1 MRIHPEVYRVL
12 IPSIAAYIAI
22 TVVLGAFNPR
32 IAAGWMVIGSIFM
45 YISIA
50 YVARGTT
57 AHAMYVAERR
67 IPPVVNGAATA
78 ADWMSAAS
86 FLSMAGAIALLG
98 YDGLPYIIG
107 WTLGYTIH
115 AFFIAPYVRK
125 SNTWTVPDLV
135 ETRAG
140 GYGPARVIAVIML
153 FITSLTY
160 LTAQLVGAGVVFS
173 RFLGIPAQIGVFGAL
188 FGMGIY
194 AASGGWKSIT
204 WTQFA
209 QYIVLIIAYLGAAFI
224 VASMLGLFKPLPW
237 FGYGDLIQSL
247 QSREAQFGQT
257 PWTTPFAKP
266 LGGASGQVNWIL
278 SALLLM
284 LGTIGLP
291 HILMRSYTTPTAS
304 AARLSVGW
312 ALFFIGLLYC
322 TAPMYAAM
330 ARHAFSG
337 LWGRP
342 IAEVQAVPWV
352 AKFLPTGLIR
362 IEDANADGILQP
374 VELSFHGD
382 IVVIGMP
389 DMWDLAWW
397 IAPFVAVGGLA
408 AALSTA
414 DGLLMVMTTGVTR
427 DIYHRFI
434 NPNVSEQQEIRLTR
448 ILVMVLSVLAS
459 FLAFLAINDPR
470 FAFYVALLVGWAFV
484 FAAASFTPAVVLGT
498 FWKRLNRYGIIWGMV
513 AGMATALPYVL
524 AVGVFGA
531 PPWSLFG
538 QPIGTLAWGCI
549 AFAVNLVVSV
559 IVSLIT
565 QPEGRAVMQFVDRM
579 RLPDLAH
586 MPAVAG
592 GSDGGEEARGSS
604 SAT

>member
-1 MRIHPEVYRVL
+1 
-12 IPSIAAYIAI
+12 
-22 TVVLGAFNPR
+22 
-32 IAAGWMVIGSIFM
+32 
-45 YISIA
+45 
-50 YVARGTT
+50 
-57 AHAMYVAERR
+57 
-67 IPPVVNGAATA
+67 
-78 ADWMSAAS
+78 
-86 FLSMAGAIALLG
+86 
-98 YDGLPYIIG
+98 
-107 WTLGYTIH
+107 
-115 AFFIAPYVRK
+115 
-125 SNTWTVPDLV
+125 
-135 ETRAG
+135 
-140 GYGPARVIAVIML
+140 ML

-209 QYIVLIIAYLGAAFI
+209 QYIVLIVAYLGTAFL
-224 VASMLGLFKPLPW
+224 VATLVGIWKPLPW
-237 FGYGDLIQSL
+237 FGYGELIQAL
-247 QSREAQFGQT
+247 QSREAQHGLE

-266 LGGASGQVNWIL
+266 LGGAKSQLNWIL

-291 HILMRSYTTPTAS
+291 HILIRSYTTPTAS

-330 ARHAFSG
+330 ARYAFSG
-337 LWGRP
+337 LWGKP
-342 IAEVQAVPWV
+342 LAEVQAIPWV
-352 AKFLPTGLIR
+352 AKFLPTGLIK
-362 IEDANADGILQP
+362 INDANGDGILQAG
-374 VELSFHGD
+374 ELVFHGD

-389 DMWDLAWW
+389 DMWNLAWW

-414 DGLLMVMTTGVTR
+414 DGLLMVMVTGITR

-434 NPNVSEQQEIRLTR
+434 NPNVSEETEVRMTR
-448 ILVMVLSVLAS
+448 VLVMVLSVAAS
-459 FLAFLAINDPR
+459 FLAFLAIQDPR
-470 FAFYVALLVGWAFV
+470 FALYVALLVGWAFV

-498 FWKRLNRYGIIWGMV
+498 FWKRLNRYGIVWGMV

-524 AVGVFGA
+524 AVGVFQA
-531 PPWSLFG
+531 PPLSLFG
-538 QPIGTLAWGCI
+538 QPIGTIGWGCI

-559 IVSLIT
+559 VVSLVT
-565 QPEGRAVMQFVDRM
+565 QPEGPEVMRFVDRM
-579 RLPDLAH
+579 RLPELARV
-586 MPAVAG
+586 PAVAG
-592 GSDGGEEARGSS
+592 ASQEGDERGSR
-604 SAT
+604 

>member
-12 IPSIAAYIAI
+12 LPAVAGYVLLILIAAA
-22 TVVLGAFNPR
+22 LFGPR
-32 IAAGWMVIGSIFM
+32 VASAWMVIGSILM
-45 YISIA
+45 YIAIA

-57 AHAMYVAERR
+57 ADAMYVAERR

-125 SNTWTVPDLV
+125 SHTWTVPDLV

-209 QYIVLIIAYLGAAFI
+209 QYIVLIVAYLGAALI
-224 VASMLGLFKPLPW
+224 VASIVGIWKPLPW
-237 FGYGDLIQSL
+237 FGYGELIQAL
-247 QSREAQFGQT
+247 QAREAQAGL
-257 PWTTPFAKP
+257 PAWTTPFAKP
-266 LGGASGQVNWIL
+266 LGGAAGQLNWIL

-312 ALFFIGLLYC
+312 ALVFIGLLYC

-330 ARHAFSG
+330 ARYAFSG
-337 LWGRP
+337 LWGKP
-342 IAEVQAVPWV
+342 IAEVQNVPWV
-352 AKFLPTGLIR
+352 AKFLPTGLVKIN
-362 IEDANADGILQP
+362 DANGDGILQAA
-374 VELSFHGD
+374 EFTFHGD

-389 DMWDLAWW
+389 DMWNLAWW
-397 IAPFVAVGGLA
+397 VAPFVAVGGLA

-414 DGLLMVMTTGVTR
+414 DGLLMVMVTGITR

-434 NPNVSEQQEIRLTR
+434 NPNVPEHVEIRMTR
-448 ILVMVLSVLAS
+448 VLVMVLSVAAS
-459 FLAFLAINDPR
+459 FLAFLAIQDPR
-470 FAFYVALLVGWAFV
+470 FALYVALLVGWAFV

-498 FWKRLNRYGIIWGMV
+498 FWKRLNRYGIVWGMV

-524 AVGVFGA
+524 AVGVFQA
-531 PPWSLFG
+531 PPLSLFG
-538 QPIGTLAWGCI
+538 QPIGTIGWGVV

-559 IVSLIT
+559 VVSLLT
-565 QPEGRAVMQFVDRM
+565 EPEGEAVMRFVDRM
-579 RLPDLAH
+579 RLPELVRV
-586 MPAVAG
+586 PAVAG
-592 GSDGGEEARGSS
+592 ASQEADGQQR
-604 SAT
+604 